1 MTSQFRIVG
10 SLAVC
15 LLVTAPIVSAQD
27 GLALMKVDPGARPS
41 GMGAAFVAI
50 SGDPNATAFNPA
62 GVTGVTKFS
71 AAFSHSTYWENIR
84 LENGFF
90 ASPLKGRWYVHG
102 GIRYATIDNLEMR
115 NSPVDVPQA
124 LFAANDASF
133 KLGVAYRFSD
143 RVSAG
148 LSSGWLIEKIE
159 AWKGSAVNFDLGLQ
173 AALRP
178 DLRVG
183 ASVTDLG
190 SAFTLSKAGE
200 VASREITLPTAWRI
214 GGAYMYR
221 KYLGALDVVVLDD
234 QAHVHV
240 GAEAKV
246 HEMLQIRAG
255 YMSGYDSKNVTTG
268 ISFSRS
274 GLRIDYA
281 FVPYANDFGA
291 SHVFSFVFEL

>member
-1 MTSQFRIVG
+1 MTSQSRIA
-10 SLAVC
+10 SC
-15 LLVTAPIVSAQD
+15 LLFSALLLTPIVSAQD

-41 GMGAAFVAI
+41 GMGAAFVSI

-115 NSPVDVPQA
+115 NSPVGVPQA

-133 KLGVAYRFSD
+133 KFGVAYRVSD

-148 LSSGWLIEKIE
+148 LASGWLVEKIE
-159 AWKGSAVNFDLGLQ
+159 AWKGSSMNFDLGIQ
-173 AALRP
+173 AVLRP
-178 DLRVG
+178 ELRVG

-190 SAFTLSKAGE
+190 SSFTLSKAGE
-200 VASREITLPTAWRI
+200 VASREISLPTTWRV
-214 GGAYMYR
+214 GGSYQYR

-234 QAHVHV
+234 QAHLHV
-240 GAEAKV
+240 GAEARV
-246 HEMLQIRAG
+246 HEMLQVRAG
-255 YMSGYDSKNVTTG
+255 FMSGYDSKNVTAG
-268 ISFSRS
+268 VSFSRS

-281 FVPYANDFGA
+281 FVPYTHNLGT
-291 SHVFSFVFEL
+291 SHIFSFIFEL